1 MSTKATRRPRPT
13 IPVAYPRLIARQLG
27 LQEKD
32 LGLLTAGTEL
42 EGTVLLDER
51 TLLTRDQLLQTVRN
65 AVRLSRNAAFGLR
78 LGQALTPPTHGQ
90 LGFVANTSPTLGT
103 AITAYRRFLPGRV
116 SFTHLRL
123 EHRAA
128 TIVCHL
134 DVDFGHDVDV
144 YPTIIEAF
152 ALSLLSLVTHV
163 LGRPLKEGL
172 LRLDYAAPAY
182 VRKYRR
188 YVACPVE
195 FAAGECALH
204 VPAVLLDTP
213 NVTADHV
220 SHRIAMHQCE
230 ILVRELDEPAD
241 AVSRK
246 VKQMLLSHPGGQ
258 LSETRV
264 AAALFISKRTLA
276 RRLALEGK
284 GYRQLRDEVL
294 SSLAAGYL
302 RDTKLSVD
310 AIAGLLAYHD
320 SANFRRAFKRWFER
334 TPETFRREERRLS

>member
-1 MSTKATRRPRPT
+1 MPPKTPRKPRPT

-32 LGLLTAGTEL
+32 LGRLTAGTEL
-42 EGTVLLDER
+42 DGAALLDDA

-65 AVRLSRNAAFGLR
+65 AVRLSRDAAFGLKI
-78 LGQALTPPTHGQ
+78 GQALTPPTHGQ

-123 EHRAA
+123 EHRAS
-128 TIVCHL
+128 TLVCHL
-134 DVDFGHDVDV
+134 DVDFPRDVEV
-144 YPTIIEAF
+144 YPSVIEAF
-152 ALSLLSLVTHV
+152 ALSLLSLVSHV

-172 LRLDYAAPAY
+172 LCLDYPAPAY
-182 VRKYRR
+182 LRRYRR
-188 YVACPVE
+188 YVACPVQ

-204 VPAVLLDTP
+204 VPAALLDTP

-220 SHRIAMHQCE
+220 SHRIAMQQCE
-230 ILVRELDEPAD
+230 ILVRELEEPAD
-241 AVSRK
+241 ATSRK
-246 VKQMLLSHPGGQ
+246 VKQLLLSHPGGQ
-258 LSETRV
+258 LSEERV

-276 RRLALEGK
+276 RRLGREGK

-334 TPETFRREERRLS
+334 TPETFRREG